1 MDDVAPG
8 PVVVT
13 GAANGIGRATA
24 VLLAHRGHD
33 LVVCDRDAAG
43 LDDLAGEVRS
53 LGRSVHAEVL
63 DVRDAPAVR
72 SLVDSAGS
80 SAGGLGGLVNNAGG
94 TYRSAFVASSPKG
107 DRALVDENFTS
118 VVEVTR
124 AAVAHL
130 RPGSAIVNVTSS
142 EAFQAAPGFAVY
154 AAMKAAVENLT
165 RTLALE
171 LADAGLRVN
180 SVAPD
185 GIPTSGDEALAAEVR
200 SGGLHLPPPVP
211 PLGRFGTP
219 EECAEVIAFLLDDRS
234 RFVTGTCVHVDGGL
248 HAAGGWHRSAPR
260 DPSGRAG
267 GWAGFDRSPS
277 GVHSP
282 YR

>member
-1 MDDVAPG
+1 MDDIEVAG

-24 VLLAHRGHD
+24 LLLAGRGRD
-33 LVVCDRDAAG
+33 LVVCDRDEAG
-43 LDDLAGEVRS
+43 LGSLAAEVRE
-53 LGRSVHAEVL
+53 LRRDVRAEVL
-63 DVRDAPAVR
+63 DVRDATAVQEF
-72 SLVDSAGS
+72 LDAAGT
-80 SAGGLGGLVNNAGG
+80 AVGGLAGLVNNAGG
-94 TYRSAFVASSPKG
+94 TYRSPFVDSRSKG

-124 AAVAHL
+124 AALAHL

-142 EAFQAAPGFAVY
+142 EAFQAAPGFGVY

-171 LADAGLRVN
+171 LADAGIRVN

-185 GIPTSGDEALAAEVR
+185 GIPTAGDEELAAAVR
-200 SGGLHLPPPVP
+200 SEGDHLPPPVP
-211 PLGRFGTP
+211 PLGRFGAP
-219 EECAEVIAFLLDDRS
+219 EECAEVVAFLLGGRA

-248 HAAGGWHRSAPR
+248 HAAGGWHRVVR
-260 DPSGRAG
+260 DGAVPSGGAI
-267 GWAGFDRSPS
+267 PS
-277 GVHSP
+277 GGAAVP
-282 YR
+282 GN

>member
-24 VLLAHRGHD
+24 LLLARRGHD

-43 LDDLAGEVRS
+43 LEDLAGEARA

-63 DVRDAPAVR
+63 DVRDTPGVR
-72 SLVDSAGS
+72 TFLDSAGAA
-80 SAGGLGGLVNNAGG
+80 AGGLAGLVNNAGG
-94 TYRSAFVASSPKG
+94 TYRSAFVESRSKG

-130 RPGSAIVNVTSS
+130 RPGAAIVNVTSS

-185 GIPTSGDEALAAEVR
+185 GIPTAGDEALAAAVR
-200 SGGLHLPPPVP
+200 GEGRHVPPPVP

-219 EECAEVIAFLLDDRS
+219 EDCAEVIAFLLDDRS
-234 RFVTGTCVHVDGGL
+234 RFVTGACVHVDGGL
-248 HAAGGWHRSAPR
+248 HAAGGWHRVA
-260 DPSGRAG
+260 AG
-267 GWAGFDRSPS
+267 DSP
-277 GVHSP
+277 GTGI
-282 YR
+282 